1 MKFCVGSLFEWIWV
15 NRVELNKN
23 KSDCLMRFRVIW
35 SLMLVE
41 IEALGKCVNQEIMC
55 KCCSDMSAKYQ
66 DKYKLW

>member
-1 MKFCVGSLFEWIWV
+1 MLGSLFEWIWV

-23 KSDCLMRFRVIW
+23 KSDCLVRFRVVC
-35 SLMLVE
+35 SLMLAE
-41 IEALGKCVNQEIMC
+41 IEALGKGVNQEILY